1 MGIGAGFKAI
11 FGTGGDVNLY
21 HDGSNM
27 TMINS
32 TGSMAFY
39 QAVDDGDMKFYCD
52 DGSGGNAEYLRID
65 GGDEQVKVFK
75 NLIMGVQQIA
85 KDDHINFSITTKL
98 QIDSILEKIGFEE
111 MGKNW
116 RLK

>member
-1 MGIGAGFKAI
+1 MYNIQW
-11 FGTGGDVNLY
+11 LY
-21 HDGSNM
+21 VIPEHRN
-27 TMINS
+27 
-32 TGSMAFY
+32 F
-39 QAVDDGDMKFYCD
+39 
-52 DGSGGNAEYLRID
+52 
-65 GGDEQVKVFK
+65 KVFK

-98 QIDSILEKIGFEE
+98 QIDSILQKIGFEE